1 MRVVGEY
8 KVVQTDADA
17 IREGFANLQSYR
29 LAVRR
34 EIARADEKAYAE
46 EVARHQARLAKKLQA
61 APNPTEFYVGAF
73 PKAPQG

>member
-1 MRVVGEY
+1 VRTVGDY
-8 KVVQTDADA
+8 RVVQTDADA
-17 IREGFANLQSYR
+17 IAVGYPNVASYR
-29 LAVRR
+29 MAVRR

-46 EVARHQARLAKKLQA
+46 EIARHQARLAKRLQA